1 MAATESETLGLYISI
16 PFCRSKCA
24 YCNFASGVYPDS
36 VQVRYVDRLV
46 EDLAAV
52 RAWAERMGVELP
64 RRVDTVYLGGGTP
77 SLLAPELV
85 TRFFAAMRT
94 EFNLDSNAEITVE
107 CAPGQLAGET
117 LEALQAAGMNRAS
130 LGVQSFIDQEARVS
144 GRRHGRAV
152 ALDEIQRLREAG
164 ISNLNVDLIAGLA
177 GQTLASWEESLAML
191 AGSGVPHASIYM
203 FEVDEDSRLGREV
216 LAYGTRFH
224 ADLVPTDD
232 AMARMYEVAIERL
245 KQAGLDQY
253 EISNFCRPGRESRHN
268 LRYWQRRPY
277 LGVGLDASSMLVGAP
292 SADSRSWKAS
302 VLRSTTS
309 DEMKAFLAGSELVE
323 TTWLTPEQQYEEAW
337 FLGLR
342 LNVGVEVAALE
353 REFGPATAASAL
365 KVVRRLAE
373 DGLVVFDGQRV
384 RLTARG
390 RLLSNEVFQEF
401 LGLASEDGETGLE
414 TLR

>member
-1 MAATESETLGLYISI
+1 
-16 PFCRSKCA
+16 
-24 YCNFASGVYPDS
+24 
-36 VQVRYVDRLV
+36 
-46 EDLAAV
+46 
-52 RAWAERMGVELP
+52 
-64 RRVDTVYLGGGTP
+64 
-77 SLLAPELV
+77 
-85 TRFFAAMRT
+85 
-94 EFNLDSNAEITVE
+94 
-107 CAPGQLAGET
+107 
-117 LEALQAAGMNRAS
+117 
-130 LGVQSFIDQEARVS
+130 
-144 GRRHGRAV
+144 
-152 ALDEIQRLREAG
+152 
-164 ISNLNVDLIAGLA
+164 VDLIAGLA